1 MYRILE
7 RDIPVKIKIEI
18 ETTVGKKVQK
28 ASNVLGE
35 IPGSVKKNEVVMLG
49 AHFDTWHASPNA
61 SDNTSGVAV
70 MLEAVRILKVVG
82 ARPRRTIRI
91 ALWSGEE
98 QGIHGSRE
106 YVYKHFGNPD
116 DPEIGI
122 KPAYKKISAYFNQD
136 YGPGQYRGIY
146 LQENE
151 HVRQIFTSWME
162 PFKDLGMT
170 TISSQSVGSTDHV
183 SFDRVGLPAFQ
194 FLQDRIGGT
203 GGHTN
208 MDYYDTL
215 PIDDLKKN
223 AVIMASFVYHTAM
236 LNEKLPRKES

>member
-1 MYRILE
+1 M
-7 RDIPVKIKIEI
+7 K
-18 ETTVGKKVQK
+18 
-28 ASNVLGE
+28 
-35 IPGSVKKNEVVMLG
+35 
-49 AHFDTWHASPNA
+49 
-61 SDNTSGVAV
+61 
-70 MLEAVRILKVVG
+70 
-82 ARPRRTIRI
+82 
-91 ALWSGEE
+91 
-98 QGIHGSRE
+98 
-106 YVYKHFGNPD
+106 PD
-116 DPEIGI
+116 YE
-122 KPAYKKISAYFNQD
+122 KFSAYFNQD

-236 LNEKLPRKES
+236 LNEKLPRKGS